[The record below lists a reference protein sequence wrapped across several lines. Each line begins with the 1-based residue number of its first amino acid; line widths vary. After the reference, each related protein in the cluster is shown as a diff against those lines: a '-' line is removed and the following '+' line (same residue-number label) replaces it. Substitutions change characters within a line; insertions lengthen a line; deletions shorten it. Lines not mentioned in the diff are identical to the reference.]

1 LADYDTRNLKSSA
14 GLYYKIKE
22 DLVVN
27 YYFNYGNGTTI
38 YQGDNRYSLRDIQF
52 FQHKIQIEKKDKFF
66 FRAYATSED
75 AGDSYDA
82 VLTGTL
88 MSDAHMTE
96 GTYYRSYSQNYQ
108 TFNDELFMAGMPSP
122 DSTEYSSLRPSASD
136 FFDPETGFDNEAFSA
151 ANNEWRRLVQN
162 DQMQWA
168 QDNAQIMQDYNE
180 MIQRTTKNQGDN
192 AYFEPGTARFDSLFN
207 DVTSRLF
214 TEGGSRF
221 FDESS
226 LYHAQGQYQWDT
238 RFGKI
243 RVGGSGRLYR
253 PNSRGTIFED
263 TLQYTRETIINED
276 GTTSVV
282 RTDSS
287 FREVTNW
294 QAGAYV
300 GYEKKFVQDRLTLQA
315 TLRVDKNENFD
326 AIFSPAASLVFQLNE
341 NTILRAGVSSAVRNP
356 TMADQFL
363 YYDVGRA
370 ILLGNLSGQDSLVT
384 LESFDAARNSTLWD
398 WGQLEF
404 FDVDPIRPEQA
415 RTFEVGYR
423 GTISNKIYIDANY
436 FYTFYEDF
444 IGFNLGL
451 SLPYN
456 PTAPSPNFN
465 QVQAFRVAANAT
477 ETVTTQGFS
486 VGVNYYF
493 YKTFALNTNY
503 SWNKLISGEDDPII
517 PAFNTPEHKVNVG
530 ISARDLNTDFGL
542 FRLKSWGFSA
552 NAKWVDGFIFEG
564 SPQFTGFV
572 PSYYM
577 VDAAIMTNF
586 KKINTTVKLGASN
599 LTDNRV
605 FTVYGGPF
613 IGRMAYVSVIYEWL
627 NR

>member
-1 LADYDTRNLKSSA
+1 
-14 GLYYKIKE
+14 
-22 DLVVN
+22 
-27 YYFNYGNGTTI
+27 
-38 YQGDNRYSLRDIQF
+38 
-52 FQHKIQIEKKDKFF
+52 FQHKVQIEKKDKFF

-75 AGDSYDA
+75 AGNSYDA
-82 VLTGTL
+82 VLTGAL

-96 GTYYRSYSQNYQ
+96 GTYYRSYSQNYE
-108 TFNDELFMAGMPSP
+108 TFNEQLFMAGMPNP
-122 DSTEYSSLRPSASD
+122 DSTEYASTRPDFID
-136 FFDPETGFDNEAFSA
+136 FFDPETGTAPGFAEANTA
-151 ANNEWRRLVQN
+151 WRMMVQS
-162 DQMQWA
+162 DQLQWA
-168 QDNAQIMQDYNE
+168 QDNAEFMQDYNE
-180 MIQRTTKNQGDN
+180 IVERTTKGQGEN
-192 AYFEPGTARFDSLFN
+192 AFFEPGTARFDSLFN

-221 FDESS
+221 YDRSS
-226 LYHAQGQYQWDT
+226 LYHAQGEYIFDT
-238 RFGKI
+238 RIGKV
-243 RVGGSGRLYR
+243 RMGGSGRLYR

-263 TLQYTRETIINED
+263 TLEYTRQTIVNED

-282 RTDSS
+282 RVDSS

-300 GYEKKFVQDRLTLQA
+300 GLEKKFVDERLTLQA
-315 TLRVDKNENFD
+315 TLRIDKNENFD
-326 AIFSPAASLVFQLNE
+326 AVISPAASLVFQLNE

-370 ILLGNLSGQDSLVT
+370 ILLGNLSGQDSLVS
-384 LESFDAARNSTLWD
+384 LESFDEARNSALFD
-398 WGQLEF
+398 WNQLDF
-404 FDVDPIRPEQA
+404 FNVDPIEPEKA

-423 GTISNKIYIDANY
+423 STISNKIYVDASY
-436 FYTFYEDF
+436 YYTFYEDF
-444 IGFNLGL
+444 IGFNIGL
-451 SLPYN
+451 TLPYT
-456 PTAPSPNFN
+456 PQAERPDFTSL
-465 QVQAFRVAANAT
+465 QVYRVAANAR

-493 YKTFALNTNY
+493 YKTFALTTNY
-503 SWNKLISGEDDPII
+503 SWNNLVSGEDDPII
-517 PAFNTPEHKVNVG
+517 PAFNTPEHKVNIGVN
-530 ISARDLNTDFGL
+530 ARDLKTDLGFMQ
-542 FRLKSWGFSA
+542 LKNWGFSV

-577 VDAAIMTNF
+577 VDAAVMTNF
-586 KKINTTVKLGASN
+586 KKINTTLKLGASN

-613 IGRMAYVSVIYEWL
+613 VGRMAYFSIVYEWM